1 MKKII
6 FILLITLSTI
16 STPCFSRSRGYEKL
30 DTEMVMRDLDTIRSQ
45 MDSTFRVGKKIVNL
59 MNKEVKTYGVKKT
72 IEINTTL
79 LLPLFIFLALYSFWL
94 RNRKK

>member
-6 FILLITLSTI
+6 FILLIILYI
-16 STPCFSRSRGYEKL
+16 STPSFSRSRGYEKL
-30 DTEMVMRDLDTIRSQ
+30 DTEMVMKDLDTIRSQ
-45 MDSTFRVGKKIVNL
+45 IDSTFRVGKKIANL

-72 IEINTTL
+72 IQINAEL

>member
-6 FILLITLSTI
+6 FILLIFLSI
-16 STPCFSRSRGYEKL
+16 STTSFSKSRDYEKL
-30 DTEMVMRDLDTIRSQ
+30 DTEMVMKDLDTISSQ
-45 MDSTFRVGKKIVNL
+45 IDSTFKVGKKIVNL

-72 IEINTTL
+72 IQINMEL

-94 RNRKK
+94 KNRKK